1 MSDLSTCSVLII
13 SLKMWLTRVSILDW
27 YSLLSFAVSSR
38 LMTLSRELRSNSR
51 QFFSLLEKSSKSYLL
66 MVSVMKYSKFK
77 YNTKLIIPIIEGM
90 GEG

>member
-1 MSDLSTCSVLII
+1 
-13 SLKMWLTRVSILDW
+13 MWLTRVSILDW

-51 QFFSLLEKSSKSYLL
+51 QFFSLLEKSSYLL